1 MGQNCYLLNC
11 IGYKL
16 DQIFST
22 AYCKVLFKAMHS
34 IACVTGRQGGK
45 KSLWHDASWL
55 NDCRPNYRY
64 VQFGVSVIRD
74 KSFSLNASAC

>member
-1 MGQNCYLLNC
+1 MWETEVTTVGQNCYLLNC

-45 KSLWHDASWL
+45 K
-55 NDCRPNYRY
+55 
-64 VQFGVSVIRD
+64 VFGMMPRGSMTADQITD
-74 KSFSLNASAC
+74 MSNLG